1 MLTFLVLTFWEP
13 PSRITICSFIVP
25 DPEGLCELWPSSQR
39 MVYHD
44 MMSILPQY
52 KTIPDNP
59 FSHDS
64 TVCKHII
71 HDWYV
76 HIGPY
81 MYNLQ
86 VMNYKPAGPNCT
98 VPLSSQLFAYCTF
111 FMLSVKQE
119 ERHTNKLAAIIASK
133 WETQQHGERARVP
146 LSVLANLWNMLT
158 DLSLIVSTKICLPVS
173 SAN

>member
-76 HIGPY
+76 HIGPGETTP
-81 MYNLQ
+81 M
-86 VMNYKPAGPNCT
+86 
-98 VPLSSQLFAYCTF
+98 PLPLATP
-111 FMLSVKQE
+111 LHWNENK
-119 ERHTNKLAAIIASK
+119 NKLMHI
-133 WETQQHGERARVP
+133 HYFLV
-146 LSVLANLWNMLT
+146 NDFHMLV
-158 DLSLIVSTKICLPVS
+158 SHILIHKKCNTGFNRSILKYS
-173 SAN
+173 